1 MVNFKMAFIFLTGS
15 ELLSIGVRNS
25 VVVEHLVQD
34 LQDKSSM
41 QEFQHSFQSSTTETV
56 PMSPKLKLRSDNKR
70 RSAVL
75 ESKLQEFEIEME
87 RLSSRIEHLKSQNE
101 VMTLTLTES
110 KNHCDNL
117 TVLIGKYESNHTA
130 QQIVISYLDNMIE
143 IFEALVNILEAD
155 DVHPDLDLDKV
166 KENRKIAENR
176 VKNLIKTLDS
186 VTRPDSGMNYF

>member
-1 MVNFKMAFIFLTGS
+1 M
-15 ELLSIGVRNS
+15 LSIGVRNS

-41 QEFQHSFQSSTTETV
+41 QEFQHSFQQSSVKSEV
-56 PMSPKLKLRSDNKR
+56 PMSPKLKLKSENKR

-101 VMTLTLTES
+101 VLTLTLTES

-117 TVLIGKYESNHTA
+117 TVLIGKYESNHTG
-130 QQIVISYLDNMIE
+130 SE
-143 IFEALVNILEAD
+143 IFQQLA
-155 DVHPDLDLDKV
+155 
-166 KENRKIAENR
+166 
-176 VKNLIKTLDS
+176 
-186 VTRPDSGMNYF
+186 F

>member
-1 MVNFKMAFIFLTGS
+1 MLTLKGLLLTFFFVTGS

-41 QEFQHSFQSSTTETV
+41 QEFQHSFQQSSVKSEV
-56 PMSPKLKLRSDNKR
+56 PMSPKLKLKSENKR

-101 VMTLTLTES
+101 VLTLTLTES

-117 TVLIGKYESNHTA
+117 TVLIGKYESNHTG
-130 QQIVISYLDNMIE
+130 LE
-143 IFEALVNILEAD
+143 IFQ
-155 DVHPDLDLDKV
+155 
-166 KENRKIAENR
+166 
-176 VKNLIKTLDS
+176 
-186 VTRPDSGMNYF
+186 F

>member
-1 MVNFKMAFIFLTGS
+1 MDSGQNSRNVFSEKSHTTVTFFLILGS

-41 QEFQHSFQSSTTETV
+41 QEFQHSFQQSSVKSEV
-56 PMSPKLKLRSDNKR
+56 PMSPKLKLKSENKR

-101 VMTLTLTES
+101 VLTLTLTES

-117 TVLIGKYESNHTA
+117 TVLIGKYESNHTG
-130 QQIVISYLDNMIE
+130 LE
-143 IFEALVNILEAD
+143 IFQ
-155 DVHPDLDLDKV
+155 
-166 KENRKIAENR
+166 
-176 VKNLIKTLDS
+176 
-186 VTRPDSGMNYF
+186 F